1 MGFIAWII
9 FGIVAGFIASRI
21 VNKQGEGFVVDMI
34 LGIIG
39 AVVGGFLF
47 TTFGFAPVTGFNF
60 YSLIVAIIFYSL
72 IVAIIGA
79 VAVLFLYHAVVG
91 RRTTI

>member
-1 MGFIAWII
+1 MSIIAWVV
-9 FGIVAGFIASRI
+9 FGLIAGFIASKI
-21 VNKQGEGFVVDMI
+21 VNKQGEGFIVDMV

-47 TTFGFAPVTGFNF
+47 ERFGQAGVTGFNI
-60 YSLIVAIIFYSL
+60 YSMFVA
-72 IVAIIGA
+72 VIGA
-79 VAVLFLYHAVVG
+79 IVVLFIYHAITG